1 MPVINQNPNQSEIS
15 YFLNRYDG
23 FKKESGKLI
32 VKYSKPGMYYQWLLE
47 QSVFSDPGEDYNK
60 LILVCGSTEHGEEKR
75 ISLYE
80 KGY

>member
-1 MPVINQNPNQSEIS
+1 MPRTNQNPTTSEVN

-23 FKKESGKLI
+23 FKKESGELI
-32 VKYSKPGMYYQWLLE
+32 AKYSKPGMHYQWLLE
-47 QSVFSDPGEDYNK
+47 QSNFNDPGEDYNK
-60 LILVCGSTEHGEEKR
+60 IILVCGSAEFGEEKR